1 MADMRSWLLSTSDTL
16 EARFNDRQ
24 LLTLD
29 EMRDLFMAMRCV
41 ASPRP
46 AQLPPAV
53 VVLDDWRVTERQW
66 RGGL

>member
-1 MADMRSWLLSTSDTL
+1 MTASQWLYSAAATL